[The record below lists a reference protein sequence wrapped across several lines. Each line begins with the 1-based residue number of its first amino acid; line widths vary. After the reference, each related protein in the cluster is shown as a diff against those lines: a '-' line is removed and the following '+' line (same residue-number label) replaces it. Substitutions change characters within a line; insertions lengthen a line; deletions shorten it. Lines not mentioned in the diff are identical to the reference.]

1 MRRLPVWCQSPTQ
14 LFLVLSEQQDV
25 RQPGENIKC
34 NITWCWISNSRQK
47 YILCCFS
54 GINRTRVSWMKL
66 HKLRPQHFGQ
76 CSGGGVIIYSLFRVL
91 LGILPS
97 RLSQIISLAN
107 PPICLSN
114 RLFLARPLSH
124 IWTLCTSSLSRFS
137 LYTKHTYGKG
147 RGDVFVGSEGGLRNQ
162 GNC

>member
-1 MRRLPVWCQSPTQ
+1 MSVTHAAFSCFVGATRCKTTWWKYEMWHN
-14 LFLVLSEQQDV
+14 LVL
-25 RQPGENIKC
+25 NIKFKTKNTFC
-34 NITWCWISNSRQK
+34 VF
-47 YILCCFS
+47 FS
-54 GINRTRVSWMKL
+54 GINRTRVSWMKS
-66 HKLRPQHFGQ
+66 HKLHPQHFGQ
-76 CSGGGVIIYSLFRVL
+76 CTGGGVIIYSLFRVL

-114 RLFLARPLSH
+114 RLFLALPLSH

-162 GNC
+162 GNS

>member
-1 MRRLPVWCQSPTQ
+1 MRRLPVWCQSPTR
-14 LFLVLSEQQDV
+14 LFLVLSEQQGV
-25 RQPGENIKC
+25 TQPGGNIKC
-34 NITWCWISNSRQK
+34 KIKIHSVFFSS
-47 YILCCFS
+47 S
-54 GINRTRVSWMKL
+54 GIDKTRVSWMKL

-76 CSGGGVIIYSLFRVL
+76 CTGGGVIIYSLFRVL

-114 RLFLARPLSH
+114 RLFFALPLSH

-147 RGDVFVGSEGGLRNQ
+147 RVDVFVGSEGGLRNQ

>member
-1 MRRLPVWCQSPTQ
+1 MRRLPVWCQSPTR
-14 LFLVLSEQQDV
+14 LFLVLSEQQGV
-25 RQPGENIKC
+25 TQPGGIIKFK
-34 NITWCWISNSRQK
+34 IKMHSVFFS
-47 YILCCFS
+47 S
-54 GINRTRVSWMKL
+54 GIDKTRVSWMKL

-114 RLFLARPLSH
+114 RLSPPSLFLTFELFAPHHFPDFLR
-124 IWTLCTSSLSRFS
+124 

-147 RGDVFVGSEGGLRNQ
+147 RGDVFVGSERGLINQ